1 MLYATWPKLNYFGR
15 KVKTDAENPV
25 IDEEYFAV
33 RDRDSRFGLHFVLL
47 SLIFLS
53 FFGGWLG
60 IVAKQNKGDYL
71 PQMVFVQFDDEF
83 SPAIGSFSGIYDIG
97 KAGDIF
103 SVSRVEYVERRSSK
117 AWLRYCG
124 EDAGFWTLS
133 KERDDPCNWLARS
146 SESTSFDILDTL
158 SSKWFAKD
166 TNGGREVPMQHFELS
181 AYGGGDQNECGGH
194 GSFGNEKCECYGGWF
209 GLKCEFLEPCKSL
222 AVDIRREGFLSSRE
236 WSRSYDIF
244 RTKSD
249 DLVEVYDRPVYFN
262 EKINPGGFEIIMFA
276 GRRWVLFEPDENTRA
291 GLEAYLGDFHAY
303 FSPFNA
309 SFISAPMD
317 VGTPTDALTPVG
329 LEWFL
334 TSQRNRASSQDGIQS
349 VDSTRVSDAIL
360 LCGVCNNETNVCQN
374 NGKCENDI
382 CICDIGSTGRLCE
395 NPPIGNGRCDSFF
408 NYPEFN
414 FDGGDCC
421 EATCVSSSEY
431 ICGKDDTGYG
441 DIGYPSSN
449 PLSYP

>member
-1 MLYATWPKLNYFGR
+1 
-15 KVKTDAENPV
+15 
-25 IDEEYFAV
+25 
-33 RDRDSRFGLHFVLL
+33 LL